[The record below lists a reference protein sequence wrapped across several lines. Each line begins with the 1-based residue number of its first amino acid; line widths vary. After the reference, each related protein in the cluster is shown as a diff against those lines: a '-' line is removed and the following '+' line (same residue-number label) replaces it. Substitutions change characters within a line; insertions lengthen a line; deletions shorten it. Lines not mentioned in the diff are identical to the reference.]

1 MTTDVQSQPVKTD
14 TNRFVGVLKSGA
26 FLPNLRHDIPSSIVV
41 FLVALPLS
49 LGIAIA
55 SGAPL
60 MAGLIAAVVGG
71 IVAGSLGGSML
82 QVSGPAA
89 GLTVVVAGLI
99 SDFGWQ
105 MTCIITVCA
114 GAIQILFGVVK
125 VARAALGVAPVVVH
139 AMLAGIGVTI
149 VLQQVHVLMGGSSR
163 SSAWKNIEALPAG
176 ILHHEL
182 HEVVVGGIVI
192 AILLLWPK
200 LPAKI
205 RFIPGALVAIV
216 AATAVAEAAGLEG
229 VDRINLSGNFF
240 HAIGLPH
247 LPPTTPGGVPWV
259 HEISGVALG
268 IVTVALIASVESL
281 LSAVAVDKLHNGPR
295 ANFNREM
302 IGQGSANM
310 VSGLLGGLPITGV
323 IVRSS
328 TNVAAGARSRASAIL
343 HGIWILLFASLL
355 TDLVEL
361 IPKAALAGLLIVIG
375 IQLVKLA
382 HIKLAW
388 RTGNFAVYTITIG
401 CVVFLNL
408 LEGVAI
414 GLGVAIFMLLTRLVR
429 APIEARPYGDTE
441 SQNWR
446 IDIDGTLSFL
456 LLPRLTTVLSAMPP
470 GSHVRLTLNAD
481 YIDGAVSEAISDWRL
496 AHEATGGAVVIIET
510 SPATLHHAHTRRPKR
525 HYQRP
530 PADAVSRNGDHRDA
544 GLSILDGV
552 DAYHR
557 NGRGELYPRLAEL
570 TEATTPSAVFL
581 TCADSRVLPDVITAS
596 GPGDLYIVRNV
607 GNLVPTD
614 ATDRSVDAVLDIA
627 FNQFGVTS
635 VVVCGHSSCRAVEIL
650 HSRLCGAGDDTA
662 VDQWLEHGRDS
673 LAAFRDGHPARVSA
687 ESDGLREADQLAV
700 VNVAVQMEKL
710 AHNPILAPA
719 KAAGTLKVYGMF
731 FDVSTARVYEVN
743 QQGVVR
749 PVEPASMP

>member
-1 MTTDVQSQPVKTD
+1 MTTAVKSSVD
-14 TNRFVGVLKSGA
+14 ALKSGA
-26 FLPNLRHDIPSSIVV
+26 LLRNLRHDFPSSLVV

-71 IVAGSLGGSML
+71 IVAGSLGGSIL

-89 GLTVVVAGLI
+89 GLTVVVHGLI
-99 SDFGWQ
+99 DEFGWQ
-105 MTCIITVCA
+105 MTGIITICA
-114 GAIQILFGVVK
+114 GAIQILFGVAK

-163 SSAWKNIEALPAG
+163 STAWQNIVALPTG

-182 HEVVVGGIVI
+182 HEVIVGGIVI
-192 AILLLWPK
+192 VTLLLWPK
-200 LPAKI
+200 LPAKV
-205 RFIPGALVAIV
+205 RLIPGALVAIV
-216 AATAVAEAAGLEG
+216 LATAVAEAAGLDG
-229 VDRINLSGNFF
+229 VDRISLSGNFF
-240 HAIGLPH
+240 QTLGVPQ
-247 LPPTTPGGVPWV
+247 LPPTAPGGAPWS
-259 HEISGVALG
+259 HQIAGVALG
-268 IVTVALIASVESL
+268 VVTVALIASVESL
-281 LSAVAVDKLHNGPR
+281 LSAVAVDKLHNGRR

-310 VSGLLGGLPITGV
+310 VSGFLGGLPITGV

-328 TNVAAGARSRASAIL
+328 TNVAAGARTRASAIM
-343 HGIWILLFASLL
+343 HGIWVLLFASLL

-414 GLGVAIFMLLTRLVR
+414 GLGVAIFILLTRLVR
-429 APIEARPYGDTE
+429 APIEARPYGDAE
-441 SQNWR
+441 SKKWR

-456 LLPRLTTVLSAMPP
+456 LLPRLTKVLSTMPP
-470 GSHVRLTLNAD
+470 GSDVRLTLNAD
-481 YIDGAVSEAISDWRL
+481 YIDEAVSEAISDWRT
-496 AHEATGGAVVIIET
+496 AHEATGGDVVIVET
-510 SPATLHHAHTRRPKR
+510 SPATLHHAHTSRPKR

-530 PADAVSRNGDHRDA
+530 AADAASRNGDRNDGEA
-544 GLSILDGV
+544 SILDGI
-552 DAYHR
+552 DEYRR

-570 TEATTPSAVFL
+570 TESTTPRTVFL
-581 TCADSRVLPDVITAS
+581 TCSDSPVMPDLVTAS

-607 GNLVPTD
+607 GNLVPID
-614 ATDRSVDAVLDIA
+614 PSDRSVDAELDVA
-627 FNQFGVTS
+627 FNQLGVTS
-635 VVVCGHSSCRAVEIL
+635 VVVCGHSSCRAMQALRSGATE
-650 HSRLCGAGDDTA
+650 HSA
-662 VDQWLEHGRDS
+662 VGRWLDNARDC
-673 LAAFRDGHPARVSA
+673 LAAFDDHHPARRSA
-687 ESDGLREADQLAV
+687 EAAGLGAADQLSV
-700 VNVAVQMEKL
+700 VNVAVQMERL
-710 AHNPILAPA
+710 TRNPILAPF
-719 KAAGTLKVYGMF
+719 KAAGALKVYGMF
-731 FDVSTARVYEVN
+731 FDVSTAHVYEVN
-743 QQGVVR
+743 EDGLVR
-749 PVEPASMP
+749 PVEPAGAH